1 MCNTGSPVITI
12 GLIGIIQIYPRGA
25 YLALLTRLI
34 ETFRRIGEVLKIIA
48 IGLALISA
56 VALAIGAQM
65 QNDAVGKKAA
75 LSGRSHVSF
84 RQLLDL
90 LKHPRW
96 VTGLTISAFAL
107 ILQFTALLL
116 APLILV
122 QPIGAIALVITS
134 VLNSRITKT
143 KLNSASIFAIALC
156 TAGLG
161 AFVLM
166 AHQVAVEP
174 EIDDGNLMLILAMAI
189 FLIAIFSYIF
199 FSGASRF
206 KPLTFII
213 GAGVLYGF
221 VATLTKVVVKRL
233 FNQDGFNRI
242 VSGAFE
248 WETDSLTLFALL
260 SMLAA
265 AFLGGWF
272 VQNAYAS
279 GPPDLVVAGLTVID
293 PLIAVS
299 IGVVVLNEA
308 MNAPMPIMMGFLGSG
323 AMSVMGVYLLSKV
336 HPQIST
342 SQIR

>member
-1 MCNTGSPVITI
+1 
-12 GLIGIIQIYPRGA
+12 
-25 YLALLTRLI
+25 LALL
-34 ETFRRIGEVLKIIA
+34 
-48 IGLALISA
+48 SA
-56 VALAIGAQM
+56 VALAIGAQL
-65 QNDAVGKKAA
+65 QNDAVGIQKKAA

-96 VTGLTISAFAL
+96 ITGLAISAFAL

-134 VLNSRITKT
+134 VLNARITKT
-143 KLNSASIFAIALC
+143 KLNAASMYAIALC

-161 AFVLM
+161 AFVVM

-174 EIDDGNLMLILAMAI
+174 EIDDNNLLLILGLAI
-189 FLIAIFSYIF
+189 SLIAIFSYIF
-199 FSGASRF
+199 FSGASKFR
-206 KPLTFII
+206 PLTFII

-221 VATLTKVVVKRL
+221 VATLTKVVIKRL
-233 FNQDGFNRI
+233 FYQDGFNRM
-242 VSGAFE
+242 VSGNIE
-248 WETDSLTLFALL
+248 WETDSLTVLALL

-279 GPPDLVVAGLTVID
+279 GPPDLVIAGLTVID

-299 IGVVVLNEA
+299 IGVVILNEA
-308 MNAPMPIMMGFLGSG
+308 MNAPWPIMLGFLGSG
-323 AMSVMGVYLLSKV
+323 AMAVMGVYLLSKV
-336 HPQIST
+336 HPQVTATASK
-342 SQIR
+342 

>member
-1 MCNTGSPVITI
+1 
-12 GLIGIIQIYPRGA
+12 
-25 YLALLTRLI
+25 LALL
-34 ETFRRIGEVLKIIA
+34 
-48 IGLALISA
+48 SA
-56 VALAIGAQM
+56 VALAIGAQL
-65 QNDAVGKKAA
+65 QNDAVGIQKKAA

-96 VTGLTISAFAL
+96 ITGLAISAFAL

-134 VLNSRITKT
+134 VLNARITKT
-143 KLNSASIFAIALC
+143 KLNAASMYAIALC

-161 AFVLM
+161 AFVVM

-174 EIDDGNLMLILAMAI
+174 EIDDNNLLLILGLAI
-189 FLIAIFSYIF
+189 SLIAIFSYIF
-199 FSGASRF
+199 FSGASKFR
-206 KPLTFII
+206 PLTFII

-221 VATLTKVVVKRL
+221 VATLTKVVIKRL
-233 FNQDGFNRI
+233 FYQDGFNRM
-242 VSGAFE
+242 VSGNIE
-248 WETDSLTLFALL
+248 WETDSLTVLALL

-279 GPPDLVVAGLTVID
+279 GPPDLVIAGLTVID

-299 IGVVVLNEA
+299 IGVVILNEA
-308 MNAPMPIMMGFLGSG
+308 MNAPWPIMLGFLGSG
-323 AMSVMGVYLLSKV
+323 AMAVMGVYLLSKV
-336 HPQIST
+336 HPQVSAT
-342 SQIR
+342 ASK

>member
-1 MCNTGSPVITI
+1 MKV
-12 GLIGIIQIYPRGA
+12 
-25 YLALLTRLI
+25 
-34 ETFRRIGEVLKIIA
+34 IA
-48 IGLALISA
+48 IGLALLSA
-56 VALAIGAQM
+56 VALAIGAQL
-65 QNDAVGKKAA
+65 QNDAVGIQKKAA

-96 VTGLTISAFAL
+96 ITGLAISAFAL

-134 VLNSRITKT
+134 VLNARISKT
-143 KLNSASIFAIALC
+143 KLNAASMYAIALC

-161 AFVLM
+161 AFVVM

-174 EIDDGNLMLILAMAI
+174 EIDDNNLLLILGLAI
-189 FLIAIFSYIF
+189 SLIAIFSYIF
-199 FSGASRF
+199 FSGASKFR
-206 KPLTFII
+206 PLTFII

-221 VATLTKVVVKRL
+221 VATLTKVVIKRL
-233 FNQDGFNRI
+233 FYQDGLNRM
-242 VSGAFE
+242 VSGNIE
-248 WETDSLTLFALL
+248 WETDSLTVLALL

-279 GPPDLVVAGLTVID
+279 GPPDLVIAGLTVID

-299 IGVVVLNEA
+299 IGVVILNEA
-308 MNAPMPIMMGFLGSG
+308 MNAPWPIMLGFLGSG
-323 AMSVMGVYLLSKV
+323 AMAVMGVYLLSKV
-336 HPQIST
+336 HPQVTATASK
-342 SQIR
+342 

>member
-1 MCNTGSPVITI
+1 MKV
-12 GLIGIIQIYPRGA
+12 
-25 YLALLTRLI
+25 
-34 ETFRRIGEVLKIIA
+34 IA
-48 IGLALISA
+48 IGLALLSA
-56 VALAIGAQM
+56 VALAIGAQL
-65 QNDAVGKKAA
+65 QNDAVGIQKKAA

-96 VTGLTISAFAL
+96 ITGLAISAFAL

-134 VLNSRITKT
+134 VLNAKITKT
-143 KLNSASIFAIALC
+143 KLNAASMYAIALC

-161 AFVLM
+161 AFVVM
-166 AHQVAVEP
+166 AHQVAVDT
-174 EIDDGNLMLILAMAI
+174 EIDDNNLLLILGLAI
-189 FLIAIFSYIF
+189 SLIAIFSYIF
-199 FSGASRF
+199 FSGASKFR
-206 KPLTFII
+206 PLTFII

-221 VATLTKVVVKRL
+221 VATLTKVVIKRL
-233 FNQDGFNRI
+233 FYQDGFNRM
-242 VSGAFE
+242 VSGNIE
-248 WETDSLTLFALL
+248 WATDSLTVLALL

-279 GPPDLVVAGLTVID
+279 GPPDLVIAGLTVID

-299 IGVVVLNEA
+299 IGVVILNEA
-308 MNAPMPIMMGFLGSG
+308 MNAPWPIMLGFLGSG
-323 AMSVMGVYLLSKV
+323 AMAVMGVYLLSKV
-336 HPQIST
+336 HPQVTATASK
-342 SQIR
+342 

>member
-1 MCNTGSPVITI
+1 MKV
-12 GLIGIIQIYPRGA
+12 
-25 YLALLTRLI
+25 
-34 ETFRRIGEVLKIIA
+34 IA
-48 IGLALISA
+48 IGLALLSA
-56 VALAIGAQM
+56 VALAIGAQL
-65 QNDAVGKKAA
+65 QNDAVGIQKKAA

-96 VTGLTISAFAL
+96 ITGLAISAFAL

-134 VLNSRITKT
+134 VLNARITKT
-143 KLNSASIFAIALC
+143 KLNAASMYAIALC

-161 AFVLM
+161 AFVVM

-174 EIDDGNLMLILAMAI
+174 EIDDNNLLLILGLAI
-189 FLIAIFSYIF
+189 SLIAIFSYIF
-199 FSGASRF
+199 FSGASKFR
-206 KPLTFII
+206 PLTFII

-221 VATLTKVVVKRL
+221 VATLTKVVIKRL
-233 FNQDGFNRI
+233 FYQDGFNRM
-242 VSGAFE
+242 VSGNIE
-248 WETDSLTLFALL
+248 WETDSLTVLALL

-279 GPPDLVVAGLTVID
+279 GPPDLVIAGLTVID

-299 IGVVVLNEA
+299 IGVVILNEA
-308 MNAPMPIMMGFLGSG
+308 MNAPWPIMLGFLGSG
-323 AMSVMGVYLLSKV
+323 AMAVMGVYLLSKV
-336 HPQIST
+336 HPQVSAT
-342 SQIR
+342 ASK

>member
-1 MCNTGSPVITI
+1 M
-12 GLIGIIQIYPRGA
+12 
-25 YLALLTRLI
+25 
-34 ETFRRIGEVLKIIA
+34 KIVA
-48 IGLALISA
+48 IGLALLSA
-56 VALAIGAQM
+56 VALAIGAQL
-65 QNDAVGKKAA
+65 QNDAVSIQKKAA
-75 LSGRSHVSF
+75 LSGRSHLGF

-90 LKHPRW
+90 LRHPRW
-96 VTGLTISAFAL
+96 ITGLAISGFAL

-122 QPIGAIALVITS
+122 QPIGVIALVLTS
-134 VLNSRITKT
+134 ILNSRITKT
-143 KLNSASIFAIALC
+143 KLNAASVYAIALC
-156 TAGLG
+156 TAGLA
-161 AFVLM
+161 AFVVM

-174 EIDDGNLMLILAMAI
+174 VIDDGNLQIILGMGI

-206 KPLTFII
+206 KPLTFIV

-233 FNQDGFNRI
+233 FYQDGFYRL
-242 VSGAFE
+242 VTGGFE
-248 WETDSLTLFALL
+248 PETDSLTLLALL
-260 SMLAA
+260 GMLAA

-299 IGVVVLNEA
+299 IGVVILNEA
-308 MNAPMPIMMGFLGSG
+308 MNAPWPIMVGFLGSG
-323 AMSVMGVYLLSKV
+323 AMAVTGVYMLSRV
-336 HPQIST
+336 HPQVVTKPSI
-342 SQIR
+342 

>member
-1 MCNTGSPVITI
+1 M
-12 GLIGIIQIYPRGA
+12 
-25 YLALLTRLI
+25 
-34 ETFRRIGEVLKIIA
+34 KIVA
-48 IGLALISA
+48 IGLALLSA
-56 VALAIGAQM
+56 VALAIGAQL
-65 QNDAVGKKAA
+65 QNDAIGIQKKAA

-96 VTGLTISAFAL
+96 ITGLAISGFAL
-107 ILQFTALLL
+107 VLQFTALLL

-134 VLNSRITKT
+134 ILNARITKT
-143 KLNSASIFAIALC
+143 KLNTASIYAIALC

-166 AHQVAVEP
+166 AHQVSVEP
-174 EIDDGNLMLILAMAI
+174 EIVDSNLMLILGMAI
-189 FLIAIFSYIF
+189 SLIAIFSYIF
-199 FSGASRF
+199 FSGASNF

-233 FNQDGFNRI
+233 FNQDGFQRI
-242 VSGAFE
+242 VTGTFE
-248 WETDSLTLFALL
+248 WETDSLTLLALL

-299 IGVVVLNEA
+299 IGVVILNEA
-308 MNAPMPIMMGFLGSG
+308 MNAPLPIMLGFLASG
-323 AMSVMGVYLLSKV
+323 AMSVTGVYLLSKV
-336 HPQIST
+336 HPQVATKQAS
-342 SQIR
+342 

>member
-1 MCNTGSPVITI
+1 MKV
-12 GLIGIIQIYPRGA
+12 
-25 YLALLTRLI
+25 
-34 ETFRRIGEVLKIIA
+34 IA
-48 IGLALISA
+48 IGLALLSA
-56 VALAIGAQM
+56 VALAIGAQL
-65 QNDAVGKKAA
+65 QNDAVGIQKKAA

-96 VTGLTISAFAL
+96 VTGLAISAFAL
-107 ILQFTALLL
+107 VLQFTALLL

-134 VLNSRITKT
+134 ILNAKITKT
-143 KLNSASIFAIALC
+143 KLNQASVYAIALC

-161 AFVLM
+161 AFVVM

-174 EIDDGNLMLILAMAI
+174 EIDDNNLLLILGLAI
-189 FLIAIFSYIF
+189 SLIAIFSYIF
-199 FSGASRF
+199 FSGASKFR
-206 KPLTFII
+206 PLTFII

-233 FNQDGFNRI
+233 FYQDGFNRMVTGNI
-242 VSGAFE
+242 E
-248 WETDSLTLFALL
+248 WATDSLTVLALL

-279 GPPDLVVAGLTVID
+279 GPPDLVIAGLTVID

-299 IGVVVLNEA
+299 IGVIILNEA
-308 MNAPMPIMMGFLGSG
+308 MNAPLPIMLGFLGSG
-323 AMSVMGVYLLSKV
+323 AMAVMGVYLLSKV
-336 HPQIST
+336 HPQVSA
-342 SQIR
+342 SASK

>member
-1 MCNTGSPVITI
+1 VCNTGSPVITI

-174 EIDDGNLMLILAMAI
+174 EIDDGNLMLILAMAVL
-189 FLIAIFSYIF
+189 LIAIFSYIF

-242 VSGAFE
+242 VSGSFE

-299 IGVVVLNEA
+299 IGVVILNEA

-336 HPQIST
+336 HPQVST
-342 SQIR
+342 SRAS

>member
-1 MCNTGSPVITI
+1 MKV
-12 GLIGIIQIYPRGA
+12 
-25 YLALLTRLI
+25 
-34 ETFRRIGEVLKIIA
+34 IA
-48 IGLALISA
+48 IGLALLSA
-56 VALAIGAQM
+56 VALAIGAQL
-65 QNDAVGKKAA
+65 QNDAVGIQKKAA

-96 VTGLTISAFAL
+96 VTGLAISAFAL
-107 ILQFTALLL
+107 VLQFTALLL

-134 VLNSRITKT
+134 ILNAKITKT
-143 KLNSASIFAIALC
+143 KLNQASVYAIALC

-161 AFVLM
+161 AFVVL

-174 EIDDGNLMLILAMAI
+174 EIDDNNLLLILGLAI
-189 FLIAIFSYIF
+189 SLIAIFSYIF
-199 FSGASRF
+199 FSGASKFR
-206 KPLTFII
+206 PLTFII

-233 FNQDGFNRI
+233 FYQDGFNRMVTGNI
-242 VSGAFE
+242 E
-248 WETDSLTLFALL
+248 WATDSLTVLALL

-279 GPPDLVVAGLTVID
+279 GPPDLVIAGLTVID

-299 IGVVVLNEA
+299 IGVIILNEA
-308 MNAPMPIMMGFLGSG
+308 MNAPLPIMLGFLGSG
-323 AMSVMGVYLLSKV
+323 AMAVMGVYLLSKV
-336 HPQIST
+336 HPQVSAT
-342 SQIR
+342 ASN

>member
-1 MCNTGSPVITI
+1 M
-12 GLIGIIQIYPRGA
+12 
-25 YLALLTRLI
+25 
-34 ETFRRIGEVLKIIA
+34 KIIA

-56 VALAIGAQM
+56 VALGIGAQL
-65 QNDAVGKKAA
+65 QNDAVGIQKKAA

-134 VLNSRITKT
+134 ILNSRITKT
-143 KLNSASIFAIALC
+143 KLNSASILAIALC

-161 AFVLM
+161 AFVVM

-189 FLIAIFSYIF
+189 SLIAIFSYIF

-213 GAGVLYGF
+213 GAGALYGF

-233 FNQDGFNRI
+233 FNQDGFNRM
-242 VSGAFE
+242 VSGSFQ

-308 MNAPMPIMMGFLGSG
+308 MDAPMPFMLGFLGSG
-323 AMSVMGVYLLSKV
+323 AMAVMGVYLLSKV
-336 HPQIST
+336 HPQVST
-342 SQIR
+342 SQSS

>member
-1 MCNTGSPVITI
+1 
-12 GLIGIIQIYPRGA
+12 
-25 YLALLTRLI
+25 
-34 ETFRRIGEVLKIIA
+34 LKIIA
-48 IGLALISA
+48 IGLALLSA
-56 VALAIGAQM
+56 VALAIGAQL
-65 QNDAVGKKAA
+65 QNDAVGIQKKAA

-90 LKHPRW
+90 LRHPRW
-96 VTGLTISAFAL
+96 VTGLAISGFAL
-107 ILQFTALLL
+107 VLQFTALLL

-134 VLNSRITKT
+134 ILNARITKT
-143 KLNSASIFAIALC
+143 KLNTASIYAIALC
-156 TAGLG
+156 TVGLG

-174 EIDDGNLMLILAMAI
+174 EIVDSNLILILGMAI

-199 FSGASRF
+199 FSGASKF
-206 KPLTFII
+206 KPLTFIV

-233 FNQDGFNRI
+233 FNQDGFHRI
-242 VSGAFE
+242 VTGTIE
-248 WETDSLTLFALL
+248 WGTDLLTILALM

-265 AFLGGWF
+265 ALLGGWF

-299 IGVVVLNEA
+299 IGVVILNEA
-308 MNAPMPIMMGFLGSG
+308 MDAPWPIMLGFFGAG
-323 AMSVMGVYLLSKV
+323 AMAVTGVYLLSKV
-336 HPQIST
+336 HPQVLPT
-342 SQIR
+342 PAT

>member
-156 TAGLG
+156 TSGLG

-299 IGVVVLNEA
+299 IGVVILNEA
-308 MNAPMPIMMGFLGSG
+308 MNAPMPIMLGFLGSG

-336 HPQIST
+336 HPQVST
-342 SQIR
+342 SRAS